1 MSSASFVL
9 AAKPAHWEKEKMN
22 EEKTEIRP
30 GEAAEEDKRY
40 RRRRKAVSLL
50 SLLILIVFFVVVTVF
65 IGKPLLDML
74 GDPEQFR
81 SWVDSHAVFGR
92 LVFLGM
98 VILQVVVAIIPG
110 EPMEIG
116 AGYAFG
122 AVEGTLL
129 CLIGMAL
136 GSALIFLFTKRF
148 GVKMVEAFIS
158 REKLQSLKFLQNASR
173 LDFIIFVV
181 FLIPGTPKDVLTY
194 FAGLTPI
201 RLRTFLLLTSIAR
214 IPSIVTSTVGGNALG
229 TENYSLA
236 IAVFAVTAV
245 LSLIG
250 ALIYRRHSQNKH
262 MKEGE
267 TDSSA
272 AES

>member
-50 SLLILIVFFVVVTVF
+50 SLLFLIVFFVVVTVF